1 VIRKIRT
8 PHGTL
13 LSFCFKRLPVAKGLL
28 CKEASSD
35 TLPVTCKIDRE
46 AVGESRVVL
55 RVSGRLTGDYTNTLR
70 TLLEQEGSE
79 LTLDLKDVRL
89 VDAEAVKLLA
99 IHESNGVRIDN
110 CPLYVREWIRR
121 EREAT

>member
-1 VIRKIRT
+1 
-8 PHGTL
+8 
-13 LSFCFKRLPVAKGLL
+13 VAKGLL

-35 TLPVTCKIDRE
+35 TVTCKIDRE
-46 AVGESRVVL
+46 AIGKSRLVL
-55 RVSGRLTGDYTNTLR
+55 RVSGRLTGDYVNTLR
-70 TLLEQEGSE
+70 TLLEQESSA

-89 VDAEAVKLLA
+89 VDGEAVKLLA